1 MKRKDLCAKCY
12 AKKYRKEHPGVA
24 KAYYKRT
31 KEKQNAYSKKYH
43 KENRE
48 HTLKLGE
55 EYRKNN
61 RQELRD
67 WQKKYRGKEYG
78 KVISGERK
86 RHDKKYF
93 DGLREEI
100 LERDGYKC
108 IKCGI
113 SQKEQLL
120 KNGRYLSIHHIDG
133 KGSNVKKPNNEK
145 ENLKTLC
152 GSCHTKE
159 HNKRRGFK
167 VKDS

>member
-1 MKRKDLCAKCY
+1 ML
-12 AKKYRKEHPGVA
+12 E
-24 KAYYKRT
+24 
-31 KEKQNAYSKKYH
+31 
-43 KENRE
+43 
-48 HTLKLGE
+48 LGK

-67 WQKKYRGKEYG
+67 WQKKYRGKEYD
-78 KVISGERK
+78 KVIGGERK

-93 DGLREEI
+93 DGLREKI

-108 IKCGI
+108 QKCGI

-120 KNGRYLSIHHIDG
+120 KNGRYLSIHHKDG
-133 KGSNVKKPNNEK
+133 NGCNVKRPNNE
-145 ENLKTLC
+145 EDNLQTLC

-167 VKDS
+167 VKP